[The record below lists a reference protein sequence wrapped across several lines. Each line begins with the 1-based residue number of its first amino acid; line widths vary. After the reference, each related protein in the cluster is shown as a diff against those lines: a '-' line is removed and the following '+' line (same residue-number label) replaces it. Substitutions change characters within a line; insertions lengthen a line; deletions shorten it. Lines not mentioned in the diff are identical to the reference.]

1 MKLKNINTNLF
12 NKQSI
17 KGTALALLLALG
29 IPTTAIMNTSCQNP
43 SSNVIQHENPDP
55 DPHSD
60 PEQKPEDHQTPEE
73 TNYTF
78 KTKNL
83 GGENS
88 GLKMYEWYYKI
99 PLEKQDDGDE
109 MINYALPIYKAYAK
123 GLEQQLEKDL
133 ATVQIDK
140 TNEAKGKA
148 MLQRLND
155 YCGTVKQ
162 ALNSNDIDTIINQI
176 YNELINIYGP
186 LVQSYDTQNGMENRY
201 KIVYPFEIL
210 SNEVYGK
217 IGDRTEKMANEYKN
231 NKNNLVDCMKY
242 CGMSAADR
250 AADINNNNCQ
260 VVTTM
265 HFDQMVDAFQNCGL
279 IVNQK
284 FVADLT
290 NLGLSARSMDNLDN
304 VTKTSTDN
312 TKSNHN
318 CQKRLTLDNDME
330 RALCGQ
336 KQYSLTANTI
346 KLSKLQNMTIVTNE
360 QTNDSIIYVK

>member
-43 SSNVIQHENPDP
+43 SSNVIQPDNPNP
-55 DPHSD
+55 QSDPHQPD
-60 PEQKPEDHQTPEE
+60 DHQQTPDDTQE
-73 TNYTF
+73 TQYTF

-88 GLKMYEWYYKI
+88 GLKMYEWYTLGIMKG
-99 PLEKQDDGDE
+99 KTGDQLIDE
-109 MINYALPIYKAYAK
+109 CLPQYKAYAK

-162 ALNSNDIDTIINQI
+162 TLTTNDIDTIVNQI
-176 YNELINIYGP
+176 YNESINIYGP
-186 LVQSYDTQNGMENRY
+186 LISNYDSANIDKRRR
-201 KIVYPFEIL
+201 ICYPFETL

-217 IGDRTEKMANEYKN
+217 IGYRTEKMSNEYKR
-231 NKNNLVDCMKY
+231 NKNNMIDYMGY
-242 CGMSAADR
+242 FGMSEDEAR
-250 AADINNNNCQ
+250 NDIENNNCQ
-260 VVTTM
+260 AITTI
-265 HFDQMVDAFQNCGL
+265 HFDQMIDAFQNCGL
-279 IVNQK
+279 MVDQK

-290 NLGLSARSMDNLDN
+290 NLVLSPRSMDNLDGI
-304 VTKTSTDN
+304 TTTDN
-312 TKSNHN
+312 NIKKSNHN
-318 CQKRLTLDNDME
+318 CQKRLTLDYKMTS
-330 RALCGQ
+330 ALCGER
-336 KQYSLTANTI
+336 QYPLTENKVKLANL
-346 KLSKLQNMTIVTNE
+346 KNMIIATNE